1 MKLDLSPRARLGAAA
16 TAIALVAAAAGYGVA
31 SLDRSSASIS
41 GATEDDREVLYWYD
55 PMYPNQH
62 FDKPGKSPFMDM
74 ELVPKY
80 AGEAGDAAGVRID
93 PALVQSLG
101 LRTAEAQRGT
111 LGSGMTVTGTIG
123 YNQSGRAA
131 CRERVCQYV

>member
-1 MKLDLSPRARLGAAA
+1 
-16 TAIALVAAAAGYGVA
+16 
-31 SLDRSSASIS
+31 
-41 GATEDDREVLYWYD
+41 
-55 PMYPNQH
+55 MYPNQH

-101 LRTAEAQRGT
+101 LRTAEAHRGT
-111 LGSGMTVTGTIG
+111 MGSGLTVTGTIG
-123 YNQSGRAA
+123 YNQRDIRSEEHTSELKSQMRNSYAGF
-131 CRERVCQYV
+131 CLKKK